1 MEQTNNPEETI
12 NVKEIIFKYSKY
24 WYYFFLCIVFCLFGA
39 FLYNRYTTP
48 LYSGSTSIL
57 IRDDSNASLGAE
69 NLLEGL
75 ELFSGKK
82 NLKNEIG
89 ILESYDLI
97 AKTIQDL
104 QFQTSYFHVGK
115 IRTAEVY
122 KNVPFL
128 SEVDSNNTQTLGIAF
143 HVYILENN
151 SFELNTEAKNVR
163 QYIPVKKTF
172 TEQTRVSSVSYTHL
186 TLPTKA

>member
-1 MEQTNNPEETI
+1 MEQTINPEETI

-24 WYYFFLCIVFCLFGA
+24 WYYFLLCNIFCLFGA

-48 LYSGSTSIL
+48 LYSGSTTIL
-57 IRDDSNASLGAE
+57 IRDDSNSSLGAE

-82 NLKNEIG
+82 SKNEIG

-104 QFQTSYFHVGK
+104 QFQTSYFQVGK
-115 IRTAEVY
+115 
-122 KNVPFL
+122 
-128 SEVDSNNTQTLGIAF
+128 
-143 HVYILENN
+143 
-151 SFELNTEAKNVR
+151 
-163 QYIPVKKTF
+163 
-172 TEQTRVSSVSYTHL
+172 
-186 TLPTKA
+186 

>member
-1 MEQTNNPEETI
+1 MEQTNHSEETI

-24 WYYFFLCIVFCLFGA
+24 WYYFFLSIVFCLFA
-39 FLYNRYTTP
+39 ALFIQSLPTP
-48 LYSGSTSIL
+48 IYSGSTTIL

-97 AKTIQDL
+97 AKTIKDL

-122 KNVPFL
+122 KNVPFQAII
-128 SEVDSNNTQTLGIAF
+128 DSNFTQTLGILF
-143 HVYILENN
+143 HVHILDDN
-151 SFELNTEAKNVR
+151 SFELNSKAENVR
-163 QYIPVKKTF
+163 QYIPQKII
-172 TEQTRVSSVSYTHL
+172 Y
-186 TLPTKA
+186 